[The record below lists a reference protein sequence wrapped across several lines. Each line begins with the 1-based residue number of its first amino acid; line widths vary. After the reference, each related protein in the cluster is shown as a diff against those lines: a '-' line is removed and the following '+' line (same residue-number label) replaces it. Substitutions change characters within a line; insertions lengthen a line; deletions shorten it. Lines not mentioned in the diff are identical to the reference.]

1 MTNKSTAH
9 RMMQCEKY
17 SASTDEVMPH
27 SFCVICGQNG
37 DELTQDCPGL
47 VPRYQ
52 AKNFSNFFC
61 SND

>member
-1 MTNKSTAH
+1 MTTKSTAH
-9 RMMQCEKY
+9 RPAYHKENDKTVWY
-17 SASTDEVMPH
+17 
-27 SFCVICGQNG
+27 CVICGQTE

-61 SND
+61 GND